1 MHIDHLHCRKFF
13 QCGSRCQSRCQGT
26 QPLFQCDL
34 QTVGHEGDK
43 DMRFDALILLVIDRP
58 DRQIAFQFLEGLLDF
73 GELDVVLP

>member
-1 MHIDHLHCRKFF
+1 M
-13 QCGSRCQSRCQGT
+13 
-26 QPLFQCDL
+26 FQCDL